1 METTLSSTSILNRL
15 SEQSVRNSEQN
26 NGQFSLELQQNQ
38 ELAAFLSEDCQACWK
53 LGHTTINKQS
63 SDVVPCSAVL
73 QR

>member
-38 ELAAFLSEDCQACWK
+38 GLAAFLSEDCQACWK
-53 LGHTTINKQS
+53 LGHTTIHKQS
-63 SDVVPCSAVL
+63 SDVVPCSPVL